1 MRPVKFLKTIF
12 WTLVAVIAGIFS
24 WFNWTPVVINDW
36 SGLPIADTFLP
47 FLLLV
52 AFLTGL
58 LPALLLHRATR
69 WSMRRKLETTQRAL
83 VEATA
88 PPVIAEKPS
97 VPMPPAAA
105 PIAVPPGVA

>member
-36 SGLPIADTFLP
+36 C
-47 FLLLV
+47 
-52 AFLTGL
+52 GL

-88 PPVIAEKPS
+88 PPVVVEKPA

>member
-12 WTLVAVIAGIFS
+12 WTLVAVIAALFS
-24 WFNWTPVVINDW
+24 WNNWTDVQIALWNDQSWYTKLPVPLLF
-36 SGLPIADTFLP
+36 S
-47 FLLLV
+47 FLL
-52 AFLTGL
+52 GL
-58 LPALLLHRATR
+58 LPTLVLHMASR

-88 PPVIAEKPS
+88 PPVVVEKPAM
-97 VPMPPAAA
+97 PMPPAAA